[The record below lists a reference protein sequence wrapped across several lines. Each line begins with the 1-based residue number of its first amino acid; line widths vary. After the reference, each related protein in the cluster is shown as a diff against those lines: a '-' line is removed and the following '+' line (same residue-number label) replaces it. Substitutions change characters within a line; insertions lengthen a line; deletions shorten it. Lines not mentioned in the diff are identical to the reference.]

1 MIVLKLSLGQT
12 QINNTSVQ
20 PAGVVMCNP
29 HPVTVTTSIP
39 QVPPKPP
46 VEVKKP
52 NVAVIEMRSE
62 KKDPP
67 QLSVQVCVKGDDL
80 FV

>member
-1 MIVLKLSLGQT
+1 
-12 QINNTSVQ
+12 
-20 PAGVVMCNP
+20 MCKP
-29 HPVTVTTSIP
+29 HPVTVTTCIP

-46 VEVKKP
+46 TEVKKP

-67 QLSVQVCVKGDDL
+67 QLSVQVCVETDDFL
-80 FV
+80 LILMNKC